1 MGLESATYLTDLV
14 NTNPVSSDAKSQGDD
29 HIRLIKAVLLSSFPG
44 IAGAMTASHTELNIL
59 DGATLSTAEL
69 NILDGVTAS
78 TAELNILDGA
88 TLTTTEL
95 NYVDGVTSAIQTQL
109 DLKAPLDSPAL
120 TGTPTAPTASTG
132 TSTTQLATTAFVAAT
147 AFSSS
152 LPALTGN
159 QEKFLK
165 VNSAGDA
172 QWSTIMDTSVMTP
185 FAGTAFA
192 TTTATQTLT
201 NKTLQT
207 PIFQD
212 SSDTTKKA
220 NLVLSGITAGQN
232 RAITLADEAMTLFTP
247 GIRLLSTV
255 TASSS
260 ATVDLETT
268 FNSTYDVYI
277 IEANGVTVQTNAV
290 EFQFLMKI
298 GGSYV
303 TANYNGNG
311 RNIGNITAGTY
322 GMLIDNV
329 SNGASASIN
338 FTMRVPNPASTTFA
352 KVAYFAGIVGTSTIA
367 DMEVG
372 GVMMNTGTSA
382 LTGIRFQ
389 ASSGNIVAGTFRLYG
404 VRKT

>member
-1 MGLESATYLTDLV
+1 MGLESATYLTSLV

-78 TAELNILDGA
+78 TAELNIMDGVTA
-88 TLTTTEL
+88 TTAEI
-95 NYVDGVTSAIQTQL
+95 NYVDGVTSNIQTQL
-109 DLKAPLDSPAL
+109 DLKAPLLSPTF
-120 TGTPTAPTASTG
+120 TGTPTAPTASAG
-132 TSTTQLATTAFVAAT
+132 TSTTQIATTAFVAAT
-147 AFSSS
+147 GFSSA
-152 LPALTGN
+152 LPAQTGN
-159 QEKFLK
+159 SGKIVTTDGTTASWTGSLD
-165 VNSAGDA
+165 VAVVSPSAG
-172 QWSTIMDTSVMTP
+172 TS
-185 FAGTAFA
+185 FA

-212 SSDTTKKA
+212 SADTTKK
-220 NLVLSGITAGQN
+220 VQFQLSSIATGTTRTVAFSDGS
-232 RAITLADEAMTLFTP
+232 MTLFEP
-247 GIRLLSTV
+247 GLRLLSVV
-255 TASSS
+255 TASNS

-298 GGSYV
+298 GGAYV
-303 TANYNGNG
+303 TANYNGTG
-311 RNIGNITAGTY
+311 RNIASLSAGAY
-322 GMLIDNV
+322 AMLIDNV
-329 SNGASASIN
+329 SNAASASIN
-338 FTMRVPNPASTTFA
+338 FTMRVPNPASTTLA
-352 KVAYFAGIVGTSTIA
+352 KGAYFNGFMGTSSTTDLEI
-367 DMEVG
+367 G
-372 GVMMNTGTSA
+372 GVMTNTGTSA

-389 ASSGNIVAGTFRLYG
+389 ASSGNIVAGSFKLYG
-404 VRKT
+404 VRKV

>member
-78 TAELNILDGA
+78 TAELNIMDGVTA
-88 TLTTTEL
+88 TTAEI
-95 NYVDGVTSAIQTQL
+95 NYVDGVTSNIQTQL
-109 DLKAPLDSPAL
+109 DLKAPLLSPAL
-120 TGTPTAPTASTG
+120 TGTPTAPTASLG
-132 TSTTQLATTAFVAAT
+132 TSDTQIATTAFVSGT
-147 AFSSS
+147 AFSSA
-152 LPALTGN
+152 LPAQTGN
-159 QEKFLK
+159 SGKIVTTDGTTASWTDSLNVAVVSPSE
-165 VNSAGDA
+165 
-172 QWSTIMDTSVMTP
+172 
-185 FAGTAFA
+185 GTAFA

-201 NKTLQT
+201 NKTMQT
-207 PIFQD
+207 PVFQD
-212 SSDTTKKA
+212 SSDTTKKI
-220 NLVLSGITAGQN
+220 NFVMSGVSSGQN
-232 RAITLADEAMTLFTP
+232 RSINFGDGDMTLFTP
-247 GIRLLSTV
+247 GVRLLAVV
-255 TASSS
+255 TASNS

-277 IEANGVTVQTNAV
+277 IEANGVTVQTNGV

-298 GGSYV
+298 GGAYV

-338 FTMRVPNPASTTFA
+338 FTMRVPSPTSTAFA

-389 ASSGNIVAGTFRLYG
+389 ASSGNIVAGSFRLYG
-404 VRKT
+404 VRKA